1 MKKIVLFLF
10 LLPLFCHAQND
21 TIWMSKFHSL
31 TTKQTA
37 EYFRIIKKI
46 DQKTIQINEY
56 RLDKS
61 KMLEQQCN
69 LNEDKTF
76 NGQATQFF
84 EDGKTAV
91 IYEIKNSAI
100 NGKVTSFLKNGSKT
114 ECTYKNNMLF
124 DGTIIFED
132 NGIYIQHIAKNGL
145 PVVNKYYNLDKEN
158 SGYIETFI
166 NEIKTCKS
174 FNKNGKI
181 IGEAINNK
189 EGDVVSGILGEY
201 NSTPLVLEKLIH
213 YKNKEITKEITLL
226 ENGTTREIT
235 TYNLTNQ
242 SSVTE
247 TFDNNGLKI
256 GSITGTSGT
265 ENFQGKMYSYERL
278 SKNKSIPKSL
288 DTYKF
293 GNLLQSIVYN
303 EKGIK
308 KCLVD
313 FDEHGTEKY
322 REYYDTHGK
331 ITSKLIY
338 SKPGSPK
345 EGLLIE
351 NNKVI
356 EYKEGKII
364 SNKEFYK
371 SGEIFSDKKDNSTQF
386 YDKNGNQIGE
396 IIYNNET
403 PYEGTDCQYYF
414 DIDAFFGYKKYKK
427 GVIVEEVSYFLD
439 NHLKN
444 VVKEQ
449 KFYKDKLFNPE
460 STNTEGIPMKEIRN
474 FKNGNK
480 KFEYTDCKGYPD
492 GAFYKIISFDS
503 SGKKI
508 GEYDKN
514 KNEGIYCFYYEQES
528 DDLLSIETYK
538 NGKLQHEKKF
548 HQTKNFF
555 GNIVTKIELFEEIIH
570 F

>member
-10 LLPLFCHAQND
+10 LSHLFCHAQND

-61 KMLEQQCN
+61 KILEQLCN

-91 IYEIKNSAI
+91 IYEIKNNAI

-132 NGIYIQHIAKNGL
+132 NGIYAQHIAKNGL
-145 PVVNKYYNLDKEN
+145 PVVNKYYNLGKEN

-166 NEIKTCKS
+166 DGIKTRKS
-174 FNKNGKI
+174 FDKNGKI
-181 IGEAINNK
+181 IAEAIYNK
-189 EGDVVSGILGEY
+189 DDEVVSGILGEH
-201 NSTPLVLEKLIH
+201 NGTTLVLQKLTH

-226 ENGTTREIT
+226 KNGTIREIE

-242 SSVTE
+242 SRVTE
-247 TFDNNGLKI
+247 TFDNNGVKV
-256 GSITGTSGT
+256 GSFTSTSGT
-265 ENFQGKMYSYERL
+265 KNLQEKMYSYE
-278 SKNKSIPKSL
+278 SSTNKAIPKSL
-288 DTYKF
+288 DTYKS
-293 GNLLQSIVYN
+293 GNLLQSIVFN

-308 KCLVD
+308 KCLID
-313 FDEHGTEKY
+313 FDEHGTAKY
-322 REYYDTHGK
+322 REYYDTYGK

-338 SKPGSPK
+338 TKPGIPK

-351 NNKVI
+351 DNKVI
-356 EYKEGKII
+356 EYKEGKIT
-364 SNKEFYK
+364 SDKEFYK
-371 SGEIFSDKKDNSTQF
+371 SGEIFSDRKDDSTRF

-403 PYEGTDCQYYF
+403 PYEGTDYSYYLN
-414 DIDAFFGYKKYKK
+414 IDAFFGYMKYTK
-427 GVIVEEVSYFLD
+427 GVVVEEVSYFFD
-439 NHLKN
+439 NHLKY
-444 VVKEQ
+444 VIKEQ
-449 KFYKDKLFNPE
+449 KFYKDKLFDSE
-460 STNTEGIPMKEIRN
+460 SSYTNKGISINKVQN
-474 FKNGNK
+474 FENGNK
-480 KFEYTDCKGYPD
+480 KFEYTDYKGYPD
-492 GAFYKIISFDS
+492 GEFYKIISFDS
-503 SGKKI
+503 LGKKI
-508 GEYDKN
+508 GEFDKN
-514 KNEGIYCFYYEQES
+514 KNEGTQCFYYDQES
-528 DDLLSIETYK
+528 DDLQSIETYK
-538 NGKLQHEKKF
+538 NGKLQYEKRF